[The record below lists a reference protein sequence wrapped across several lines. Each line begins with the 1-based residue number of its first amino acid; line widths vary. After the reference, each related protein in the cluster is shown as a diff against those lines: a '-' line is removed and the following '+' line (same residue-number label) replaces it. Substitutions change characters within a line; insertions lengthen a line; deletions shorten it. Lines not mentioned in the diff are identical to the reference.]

1 MDGLPTHETHLRDHK
16 SLRKVEGSS
25 ADFDEFA
32 LDCVCF
38 ANGSGGVLLVGIESR
53 AVDPPAD
60 QRIGPQ
66 TLNNI
71 RRRVGELTRNV
82 QVNPRIATAANG
94 GEYIIVE
101 VPRASGVAS
110 TSDGRYRI
118 RVGDTCQ
125 PIVGDDVLRLITD
138 RPVVPWE
145 MLTTAGVA
153 RDQLDA
159 QKIAAWCGDIRSSD
173 RVKDA
178 VKEKNDRE
186 LLVHYRLSDEG
197 FATNLGILLL
207 GKPRDRARLSTAPVV
222 QAIKYDDRGAKVGKF
237 VWDDHELSP
246 VELVDAVWSAIPDFR
261 ESYEVESGLFRTTVP
276 AFDEVVV
283 RELLVNALVHRPYT
297 QGGEIFLN
305 IRPTE
310 LEIVNPG
317 RLPIG
322 VTPQNILHAHLRRND
337 GLARVFHDL
346 RLMEREGSGMDAVFE
361 KLLTSGRT
369 APQVAEGV
377 DSVHVTV
384 SRRVLEPRVIQLLS
398 RVDRDHQL
406 RRRSRIVLGLVAQ
419 SDEGLSATEL
429 AERLELGGT
438 AELRDWLAELIE
450 AKLIAQSGR
459 TRGTRY
465 FVPPA
470 LFRDAG
476 VSPRT
481 TLARVQPHRLR
492 SLALEDLD
500 RFPNSSITEMHQRIG
515 KEVRMR
521 ALRDA
526 LNALIE
532 AGDVAFAGE
541 RRWRRYRLAD
551 KDVGA

>member
-66 TLNNI
+66 TLDNI

-125 PIVGDDVLRLITD
+125 PVVGDDVLRLITD

-153 RDQLDA
+153 RDQLDT

-186 LLVHYRLSDEG
+186 LLVHYRLCDDG

-207 GKPRDRARLSTAPVV
+207 GKARDRARLSTAPVV

-470 LFRDAG
+470 LFRDSG

-532 AGDVAFAGE
+532 AGDVAFTGE

>member
-66 TLNNI
+66 TLDNI

-125 PIVGDDVLRLITD
+125 PVVGDDVLRLITD

-145 MLTTAGVA
+145 MLTTARVA

-186 LLVHYRLSDEG
+186 LLVHYRLCDEG

-207 GKPRDRARLSTAPVV
+207 GKSRDRARLATAPVV

-470 LFRDAG
+470 LFRDSG

-532 AGDVAFAGE
+532 AGDVAFTGE

>member
-66 TLNNI
+66 TLDNI

-125 PIVGDDVLRLITD
+125 PVVGDDVLRLITD

-145 MLTTAGVA
+145 MLTTARVA

-186 LLVHYRLSDEG
+186 LLVHYRLCDEG

-207 GKPRDRARLSTAPVV
+207 GKSRDRARLSTAPVV

-470 LFRDAG
+470 LFRDSG

-532 AGDVAFAGE
+532 AGDVAFTGE

>member
-1 MDGLPTHETHLRDHK
+1 
-16 SLRKVEGSS
+16 
-25 ADFDEFA
+25 
-32 LDCVCF
+32 
-38 ANGSGGVLLVGIESR
+38 
-53 AVDPPAD
+53 
-60 QRIGPQ
+60 
-66 TLNNI
+66 
-71 RRRVGELTRNV
+71 
-82 QVNPRIATAANG
+82 
-94 GEYIIVE
+94 
-101 VPRASGVAS
+101 
-110 TSDGRYRI
+110 
-118 RVGDTCQ
+118 
-125 PIVGDDVLRLITD
+125 
-138 RPVVPWE
+138 
-145 MLTTAGVA
+145 MLTTARVA

-186 LLVHYRLSDEG
+186 LLVHYRLCDEG

-207 GKPRDRARLSTAPVV
+207 GKSRDRARLSTAPVV

-470 LFRDAG
+470 LFRDSG

-532 AGDVAFAGE
+532 AGDVAFTGE

>member
-1 MDGLPTHETHLRDHK
+1 MDRLPTHETHLRDHK

-53 AVDPPAD
+53 AVDPPAE

-66 TLNNI
+66 TLDNI

-125 PIVGDDVLRLITD
+125 PVVGDDVLRLITD

-153 RDQLDA
+153 RDQLDEE
-159 QKIAAWCGDIRSSD
+159 KIAAWCGDIRRSD

-186 LLVHYRLSDEG
+186 LLVHYRLCDEG
-197 FATNLGILLL
+197 LATNLGILVL
-207 GKPRDRARLSTAPVV
+207 GKARDRARLSTAPVV

-310 LEIVNPG
+310 LEIVNSG

-369 APQVAEGV
+369 APQVAEGA

-384 SRRVLEPRVIQLLS
+384 SRRVLEPRVIQLLV

-429 AERLELGGT
+429 AERLELGST

-470 LFRDAG
+470 LFRDSG

-532 AGDVAFAGE
+532 AGDVAFTGE